1 MLTNLLKKLKSQPCP
16 FCGAANK
23 GEQDH
28 CHFCQAP
35 LAGIGGDSPA
45 NGSSA
50 KSNIPVTYLLRDSFF
65 QTPKLTVSRNYQRF
79 YLRILMGV
87 VGVIAL
93 VILIT
98 SLTFYQATA
107 RETATFE
114 RILNLTAQQGKAPEK
129 LSDIIGDKKDWA
141 PHIAKAIQETQTTQ
155 FLQRINQAYHEPTY
169 QLQIEAFGLLLNQQD
184 QLSEF
189 HRKRIA
195 QSKKTLEDVVA
206 VYSSYLDLSKG
217 YLEKEYF
224 NAAIRNLGYIVAR
237 GPRLGPIYQDSYEL
251 LSKTYDRRIA
261 FYIVRNNLPLARKS
275 IAEARYFGIKSA
287 RLSQYD
293 KQITQ
298 LEKLGYRPKRA
309 PLVTPRARVRASQPR
324 TRTRNPRRQR

>member
-1 MLTNLLKKLKSQPCP
+1 MLTHLLKKLKSQPCP

-35 LAGIGGDSPA
+35 LSGTVGESVS
-45 NGSSA
+45 NGSGA

-65 QTPKLTVSRNYQRF
+65 QTPKLTASRNYQRF

-87 VGVIAL
+87 AGFIAL
-93 VILIT
+93 AILIT
-98 SLTFYQATA
+98 SLTYYQATA

-195 QSKKTLEDVVA
+195 QAKKTLEDVVA

-217 YLEKEYF
+217 YIEKEYF
-224 NAAIRNLGYIVAR
+224 NAAIRNLGYIVAK

-251 LSKTYDRRIA
+251 LSKTYDKRIA

-287 RLSQYD
+287 RLSQYE
-293 KQITQ
+293 KQISQ
-298 LEKLGYRPKRA
+298 LEKLGYRPKRT
-309 PLVTPRARVRASQPR
+309 PLVTPRRNTQVRSRTQTRTPKRR
-324 TRTRNPRRQR
+324 TR